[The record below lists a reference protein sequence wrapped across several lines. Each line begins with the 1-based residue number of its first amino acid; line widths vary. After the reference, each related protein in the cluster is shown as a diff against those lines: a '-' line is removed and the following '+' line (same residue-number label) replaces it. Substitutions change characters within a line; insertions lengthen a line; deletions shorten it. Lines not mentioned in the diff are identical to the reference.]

1 MKLYSYWRSSSSW
14 RVRTALA
21 FKELDYEYEAIHL
34 LEEGGIQHSEAYK
47 ARNPMEQVPTL
58 EVAIDGNTRHLA
70 QSMAI
75 LEFLEEAH
83 PEPALLP
90 GDAFLRARSRQLAE
104 VVNSGIQ
111 PVQNLLLLQR
121 LGQSFD
127 VDAKAWCAPFIAEGL
142 IAYQKLARE
151 TAGSFSVGDTPSF
164 ADICLIPQIYNAR
177 RFKVDLSEMELLL
190 QIEQNCLELDAFQA
204 AHPDQQPDA
213 VL

>member
-1 MKLYSYWRSSSSW
+1 MKLFSYWRSSSSW

-21 FKELDYEYEAIHL
+21 FKGLDYEYEAIHL
-34 LEEGGIQHSEAYK
+34 LEEGGIQHTEAYK

-58 EVAIDGNTRHLA
+58 EVDIDGETRHLA

-75 LEFLEEAH
+75 LEFLEEQY

-90 GDAFLRARSRQLAE
+90 DDAFLRARTRQLAE

-121 LGQSFD
+121 LAKSFD
-127 VDAKAWCAPFIAEGL
+127 VDAKAWCAPFIADGL
-142 IAYQKLARE
+142 AAYEKLARE
-151 TAGSFSVGDTPSF
+151 TAGSFSVGDEPTF
-164 ADICLIPQIYNAR
+164 ADLCLIPQIYNAR

-190 QIEQNCLELDAFQA
+190 QIEQNCLELDAFQQ